1 MITYEV
7 NLVCDRHCGALLCS
21 GPEEAVAEA
30 VKIVILEGRFLGWT
44 VTLDPGFSKIGVIKA
59 VCPECL
65 AKFHAPSKPAL
76 PGS

>member
-30 VKIVILEGRFLGWT
+30 VKAVILEGRFLGWT
-44 VTLDPGFSKIGVIKA
+44 VTLDPEFAKTGVIKA

-65 AKFHAPSKPAL
+65 AKESL
-76 PGS
+76 PKRSAD